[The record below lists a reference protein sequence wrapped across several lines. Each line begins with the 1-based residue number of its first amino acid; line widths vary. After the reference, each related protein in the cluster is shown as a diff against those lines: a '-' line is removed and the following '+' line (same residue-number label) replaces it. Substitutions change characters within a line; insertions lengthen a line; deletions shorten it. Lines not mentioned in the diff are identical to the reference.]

1 MLGTLDQEAAKAGA
15 MPFERRQPDVRVVL
29 ISVVACSTLVAV
41 FVWWSTDDIALS
53 ALAACIPVMASTVW
67 LLTQA
72 RAQSRGL
79 RRELASQDGVLNG
92 ILTSSPLAIIDRS
105 GAILRIS
112 HAACAMFGVGETSPI
127 GRPITDYIPGFSI
140 DAVHNPTGLLKDRD
154 TRPPTWTGARRGTE
168 SFPLA
173 IEVGALP
180 GEGGHFVLSLADLE
194 AWSAADTRAAE
205 LQAQLAVV
213 SRLDSMGRMAAIIA
227 HELNQPLAAAGIYLH
242 AARKD
247 IALCGT
253 AGQSAERTINLAKH
267 QVLRAGEII
276 RKMRDLLSHGTLTL
290 EPDRVST
297 IVVDLLPITDLKVR
311 DGKATIRYDI
321 DMTSD
326 RVLAERIQI
335 QQAVINLIN
344 NAVDAVRGRPRR
356 DVVVRGRALSD
367 ILFEIAVEDSGPGID
382 PDRMDDLFR
391 PLTSTKKDGMGLGLS
406 IVRTIVESH
415 GGTLSVRRSDLGG
428 ATFCFTL
435 KRA

>member
-1 MLGTLDQEAAKAGA
+1 MLGTLEQETAEAGTMHA
-15 MPFERRQPDVRVVL
+15 DRGQADVRLVP
-29 ISVVACSTLVAV
+29 ISVAVCSIAAAMVA
-41 FVWWSTDDIALS
+41 WWSTNDVTLA
-53 ALAACIPVMASTVW
+53 AFAACIPVMVGTVW
-67 LLTQA
+67 LLIHA
-72 RAQSRGL
+72 RTLATTLSRQL
-79 RRELASQDGVLNG
+79 CSQDAMLNG

-105 GAILRIS
+105 GVIVRIS
-112 HAACAMFGVGETSPI
+112 HAACAMFGIDETLPI
-127 GRPITDYIPGFSI
+127 GRLITDYIPDFSI
-140 DAVHNPTGLLKDRD
+140 EAVQTTTGQLREAA
-154 TRPPTWTGARRGTE
+154 TRPPTWTGARDGAGT
-168 SFPLA
+168 FPLA

-180 GEGGHFVLSLADLE
+180 GENDHFVLSFADLE
-194 AWSAADTRAAE
+194 AWYAADTRAAE

-247 IALCGT
+247 VALCGA
-253 AGQSAERTINLAKH
+253 AGQSAERTIDLAKH

-290 EPDRVST
+290 EPDRVSS

-344 NAVDAVRGRPRR
+344 NAVDAVRERSHR
-356 DVVVRGRALSD
+356 DVVVRGRAISD
-367 ILFEIAVEDSGPGID
+367 TVFEIAVEDSGPGID

-428 ATFCFTL
+428 AAFCFTL
-435 KRA
+435 TRA